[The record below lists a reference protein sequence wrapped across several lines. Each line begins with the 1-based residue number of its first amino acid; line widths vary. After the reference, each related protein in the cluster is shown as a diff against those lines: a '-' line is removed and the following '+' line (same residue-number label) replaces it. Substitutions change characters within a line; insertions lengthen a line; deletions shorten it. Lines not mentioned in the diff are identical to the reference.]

1 MKSKRRYMVGE
12 RPSIIGLFQ
21 VTAKPASK
29 LRRILYDIIPY
40 WQGSQPEFT
49 FYFEALIDIE
59 HKCRYLCDIQY
70 STGKIPKL
78 APWEFSL
85 PEMKRGGKWE
95 TTVGKMHLINTGDT
109 FLRVAEVTGT
119 KTNPELEY
127 KSVFLFHVTSR
138 SWLFLALVAGI
149 LAGVLSIL
157 GSWLSSC
164 FF

>member
-1 MKSKRRYMVGE
+1 MVGE
-12 RPSIIGLFQ
+12 RPSIVGLFE

-29 LRRILYDIIPY
+29 LRRILYDILPY

-49 FYFEALIDIE
+49 FYFRALTDIK
-59 HKCRYLCDIQY
+59 HQCRYVCDIQY

-78 APWEFSL
+78 APWEFL
-85 PEMKRGGKWE
+85 VPEMKKGVKWE

-109 FLRVAEVTGT
+109 FLRVSEVTSA
-119 KTNPELEY
+119 KTTLEY
-127 KSVFLFHVTSR
+127 ESVYLFHVTSR
-138 SWLFLALVAGI
+138 SWLAIALLAGI

-164 FF
+164 FS